1 MPKRRRS
8 HIFEKAKH
16 GHYVEP
22 SWVSERLFEV
32 ERFGPLIYDPACGW
46 GTITKAAIN
55 VGYKAQGSDIVD
67 RKRHHLGS
75 AFVKNDFLRNG
86 RPFTFTE
93 FSIVCN
99 PPFDHVEEFC
109 RVACKSGATKVAMIC
124 LTRRLNAA
132 HWLRELPLSRVYLL
146 TPRPSMPPGSYLR
159 AGKAAGG
166 GTQDFCWLVFEPKRS
181 GFPTPELFW
190 LHRDAQATASRSFL
204 NSSRRVRH
212 STNAESLATSSK

>member
-1 MPKRRRS
+1 MKRRRT

-32 ERFGPLIYDPACGW
+32 ERFAPLIYDPACGW

-55 VGYKAQGSDIVD
+55 AGYMAQGSDIVD
-67 RKRHHLGS
+67 RKRHHLGG
-75 AFVKNDFLRNG
+75 AFVKNDFLRDG
-86 RPFTFTE
+86 RAFTFRE

-109 RVACKSGATKVAMIC
+109 RMACAVATKVAMIC

-132 HWLRELPLSRVYLL
+132 HWLRELPLEKVYLL

-159 AGKAAGG
+159 EGKAAGG
-166 GTQDFCWLVFEPKRS
+166 GTQDFCWLVFNHDHCRWI
-181 GFPTPELFW
+181 PELHW
-190 LHRDAQATASRSFL
+190 LHRDCAVTQQSADMRPDAVVPFQPANRG
-204 NSSRRVRH
+204 RR
-212 STNAESLATSSK
+212 